1 MSAPSNSE
9 KSNPNTAQPE
19 RAIGMTRRTFTA
31 AVAGAAAAASIGP
44 AFVHADDKTG
54 KKLPIVGTGDFT
66 YECQHNWGEL
76 PKHIHWGDTHGIVFD
91 ETGLIYITHQAGGPP
106 MDAIAVFEPSGKF
119 VRSFGKEFHGG
130 GHGLAIRKEGG
141 EEFLYMCDVSGRNR
155 TAKLT
160 LKGEI
165 VWSKDA
171 PKESGKYEKGGY
183 KPTNIAFHPDGGFY
197 IGDGY
202 GSSYIHQYDKDA
214 KYVRTF
220 GGHGNAPGKLSCPHG
235 LWWDDRPG
243 RTPALVVADRSNQRL
258 QYFTEDGKHISFTQG
273 LTAPCYF
280 SIRGETLLVPD
291 LFARVSLL
299 DKDNKPIV
307 HLGYDE
313 AWVKHV
319 QSSPAQLRNS
329 PKEWLPGR
337 FVHPHHAA
345 FDKDGNIF
353 VVEWVPIGRI
363 TKLVHV
369 A

>member
-1 MSAPSNSE
+1 MSTTSPSPSNPE
-9 KSNPNTAQPE
+9 KPSNKPS
-19 RAIGMTRRTFTA
+19 GVSRREFTA
-31 AVAGAAAAASIGP
+31 SMATAAAAAAMGP
-44 AFVHADDKTG
+44 AIVHADDKSG
-54 KKLPIVGTGDFT
+54 KKLPVVGSGDFK

-76 PKHIHWGDTHGIVFD
+76 PSHIKWGDTHGVVFD
-91 ETGLIYITHQAGGPP
+91 ETGLIYITHATNPKLPP

-130 GHGLAIRKEGG
+130 GHGLAIRKEGK
-141 EEFLYMCDVSGRNR
+141 EEFLYMCDVHNNR
-155 TAKLT
+155 TAKIT
-160 LKGEI
+160 LKGES
-165 VWSKDA
+165 VWNYGTPQEPGVYK
-171 PKESGKYEKGGY
+171 KGGY

-197 IGDGY
+197 VADGY
-202 GSSYIHQYDKDA
+202 GSSYVHQYDEYA
-214 KYVRTF
+214 RWVRTW
-220 GGHGNAPGKLSCPHG
+220 GGKGSAEGKMNCPHG
-235 LWWDDRPG
+235 IWWDDRPG
-243 RTPALVVADRSNQRL
+243 RTPSVVVADRANQRL
-258 QYFTEDGKHISFTQG
+258 QYFTEDGKHISFTHG

-319 QSSPAQLRNS
+319 QGTPGLLRDR

-353 VVEWVPIGRI
+353 VVEWVPLGRV